1 MVVIFKTDRV
11 ADNVIQLSLNILGR
25 KCLKYNIQYHPSAT
39 DFGHKF
45 ILSEI
50 NVTEGI
56 M

>member
-1 MVVIFKTDRV
+1 M
-11 ADNVIQLSLNILGR
+11 QHLLNILGR
-25 KCLKYNIQYHPSAT
+25 KCLQYNIQYHLSAT

-50 NVTEGI
+50 NVTEV